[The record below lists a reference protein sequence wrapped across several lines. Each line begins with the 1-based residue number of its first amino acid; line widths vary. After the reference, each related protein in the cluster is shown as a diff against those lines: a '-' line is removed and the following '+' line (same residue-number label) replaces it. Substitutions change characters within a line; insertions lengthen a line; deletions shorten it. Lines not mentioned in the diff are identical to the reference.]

1 MLRNESAAFAA
12 YGYDFIAGTLKE
24 MNQKISLMEQKT
36 RGYMTSG
43 NEVPNY
49 IVVKPFEGQD
59 LMYAEYWTTL
69 AESANG
75 LRAGTRLQQ
84 GKGVRVK
91 QDSIALLT
99 SSTGGKN
106 RLRPEE
112 RLNAFRYGIMTRD
125 RIITKEDIRNFCI
138 YELGNRIQKVNI
150 ERGFE
155 VSGSSKEAFTRTI
168 NVILIPYE
176 TEALESKEWQVLCE
190 QLQSKLRAR
199 SGMSNDYRIVLQK
212 AT

>member
-1 MLRNESAAFAA
+1 
-12 YGYDFIAGTLKE
+12 
-24 MNQKISLMEQKT
+24 
-36 RGYMTSG
+36 
-43 NEVPNY
+43 
-49 IVVKPFEGQD
+49 
-59 LMYAEYWTTL
+59 
-69 AESANG
+69 
-75 LRAGTRLQQ
+75 
-84 GKGVRVK
+84 VRVK